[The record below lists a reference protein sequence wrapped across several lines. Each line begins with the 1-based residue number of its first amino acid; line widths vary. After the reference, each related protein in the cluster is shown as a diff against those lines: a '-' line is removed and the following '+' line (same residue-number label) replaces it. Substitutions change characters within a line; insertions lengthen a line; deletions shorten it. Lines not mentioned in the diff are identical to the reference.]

1 MDRNDRENRTKSP
14 SEAADDLIPCRSV
27 RESADAYTSRRD
39 PIRCQNGLP
48 VSQTNSTSPHVL
60 KALLSSANRS
70 ANEQGLTQRSQA
82 FGSLTNRFAKKLAN
96 VCESLKVF
104 CNRSRNLIPCSQ
116 SPMTGA

>member
-1 MDRNDRENRTKSP
+1 MSSVFPPAKSP

-70 ANEQGLTQRSQA
+70 ANEQGLAQRSPGVWKPYKPFRQETRERA
-82 FGSLTNRFAKKLAN
+82 
-96 VCESLKVF
+96 
-104 CNRSRNLIPCSQ
+104 
-116 SPMTGA
+116 